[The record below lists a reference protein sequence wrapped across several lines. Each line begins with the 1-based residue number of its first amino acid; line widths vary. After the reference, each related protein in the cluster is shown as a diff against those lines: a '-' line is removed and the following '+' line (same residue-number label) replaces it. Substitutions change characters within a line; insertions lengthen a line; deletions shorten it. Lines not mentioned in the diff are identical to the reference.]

1 VKNGK
6 HKKKIKKKLED
17 FIRDES
23 GYISKDKI
31 LKIGLGTISALGI
44 LGAFSSLEAASHT
57 SHPNHNNTL
66 GKSAPFN
73 YLGGQCV
80 QITHSSHA
88 SHASHGSY

>member
-1 VKNGK
+1 MKKGK
-6 HKKKIKKKLED
+6 HKIKIKKRLEY
-17 FIRDES
+17 FIKDES

-31 LKIGLGTISALGI
+31 LKIGLGTVSALGI
-44 LGAFSSLEAASHT
+44 LGAFSNLATAAHA

-66 GKSAPFN
+66 GKSAPFS

-80 QITHSSHA
+80 RVTHSSHT